1 MINDTKKQWEEF
13 KKLPNMKRIL
23 SFGGWAYSTEPA
35 TYNIIRSAILENRDV
50 FATNV
55 AQFVNDEGIDGVD
68 IDWEYPGA
76 PDIYVN
82 GQPIGQKRDGT
93 DYLKFLM
100 VLKKKLGPGKSLSI
114 AAPASYWYL
123 KAFPIDRI
131 AAVIDYIVYMTYDLH
146 GQWDY
151 GNKTNSINVTAW
163 DEVNLDLNRLC
174 KFACKYGYCP
184 MDICTTE
191 LSENDNQADY
201 DPNYNDDPY
210 SDPKLQNQQLCQIYK
225 DPSCDNWLV
234 NEIAQEIIDA
244 MPIIAQI
251 GCYILMS
258 SLKFVL
264 DVGAQFIPGA
274 GRAIDAGLVPDDIKE
289 IFDILTQVGDG
300 LSSFRKPKNIPKGS
314 DDGLR
319 DNGCWPK
326 DIAVGDPGFALLS
339 LDDWQHRSSGA
350 VSSRNN
356 ENPNLPPSITLAEL
370 ILLKIVKETIGM
382 ERETTDGIQEL
393 LREAQLRAEAAERR
407 FEEER
412 RQREVAE
419 QQREAAEQQREA
431 AEQQQ
436 RRERQQREAAE
447 QQREAAEQQ
456 REAAEQQREEA
467 EQAQRH
473 ERQQREAAE
482 QQTQPTTLH
491 EYLDACHRSVFT
503 KLRVEHNP
511 DLLSRGS
518 LTNPQS
524 KRCPTSLRQWPEFLE
539 QQRRIFGILLD
550 TFPRDSDR
558 LFESEHFLATMGAR
572 IGGRSIADEKV
583 LEFFLHNAVEDPVR
597 NIVNQLVNIP
607 DVRQAFDLGDGIVFE
622 NHPHALS
629 ETAEEVI
636 DRQPRT
642 VPPSTP
648 GHGENLKKLQA
659 DQICIY
665 RSDDAQGGRTRA
677 FICEYKPP
685 HKLTAQ
691 HLHVG
696 LRVTDIY
703 KEVVNRKTIPTSEDP
718 VARFA
723 YHAERLTASAIT
735 QTYHYM
741 IEGGL
746 EYSLLTTG
754 EAIVFLKIDWDEPET
769 LCYHLAVPSVEV
781 AAQTKDAH
789 LCTAVAQYLAF
800 TLLAIDGLGTRSHG
814 QDERNRVTAK
824 LNKWEVSFDLT
835 YRSIPAEDR
844 SFLSDSSPGYQPP
857 TYGNL
862 EETLDR
868 GITPLGQCGA
878 RGVLFQVTLLA
889 YGYTFVSKG
898 TIQAFISDLEH
909 EAAVYRRLDDL
920 QGVHVPV
927 FLGAI
932 DLRSMSKTYYF
943 DHRVYIVHLTFMAW
957 GGESLYEAQGVVH
970 TTEEQVKGSLRAIHQ
985 HGVIHDDVRAE
996 NILLCRETNGVMM
1009 IDFERAVLLE
1019 PPRLPLARM
1028 APNKRLMQDA
1038 PGKRKRHKSG
1048 RMTKRFSEDMVM
1060 ASGLFV
1066 ASR

>member
-1 MINDTKKQWEEF
+1 
-13 KKLPNMKRIL
+13 
-23 SFGGWAYSTEPA
+23 
-35 TYNIIRSAILENRDV
+35 
-50 FATNV
+50 
-55 AQFVNDEGIDGVD
+55 
-68 IDWEYPGA
+68 
-76 PDIYVN
+76 
-82 GQPIGQKRDGT
+82 
-93 DYLKFLM
+93 
-100 VLKKKLGPGKSLSI
+100 
-114 AAPASYWYL
+114 
-123 KAFPIDRI
+123 
-131 AAVIDYIVYMTYDLH
+131 
-146 GQWDY
+146 
-151 GNKTNSINVTAW
+151 
-163 DEVNLDLNRLC
+163 
-174 KFACKYGYCP
+174 
-184 MDICTTE
+184 
-191 LSENDNQADY
+191 
-201 DPNYNDDPY
+201 
-210 SDPKLQNQQLCQIYK
+210 
-225 DPSCDNWLV
+225 
-234 NEIAQEIIDA
+234 
-244 MPIIAQI
+244 
-251 GCYILMS
+251 
-258 SLKFVL
+258 
-264 DVGAQFIPGA
+264 
-274 GRAIDAGLVPDDIKE
+274 
-289 IFDILTQVGDG
+289 
-300 LSSFRKPKNIPKGS
+300 
-314 DDGLR
+314 
-319 DNGCWPK
+319 
-326 DIAVGDPGFALLS
+326 
-339 LDDWQHRSSGA
+339 
-350 VSSRNN
+350 
-356 ENPNLPPSITLAEL
+356 
-370 ILLKIVKETIGM
+370 M

-412 RQREVAE
+412 RQREAAE

-550 TFPRDSDR
+550 TFPCDSDR

-607 DVRQAFDLGDGIVFE
+607 DVRQAFDLGDGIVFV

-648 GHGENLKKLQA
+648 GHGESLKKLQA

-665 RSDDAQGGRTRA
+665 RSDDAQGERTRA

-857 TYGNL
+857 TYGNVDRSPIRPRKNPRRGQGHTDPGIPPSRRDDGSESSDEEPNPRAPVTPTPLQRNTRQGTRRSERLAMRPRGGGADNTRQRRQFCTQKCLLGLVRGHTLDRRCPNITLHCRGKTHRGGKALRHPVDHAEWLRLLRAQL

-868 GITPLGQCGA
+868 GITPLGQSGA
-878 RGVLFQVTLLA
+878 RGVLFKVTLLA

-898 TIQAFISDLEH
+898 TIQAFIPDLEH

-932 DLRSMSKTYYF
+932 DLRSMSRTYFF

-957 GGESLYEAQGVVH
+957 AGESLYEAQGVVH

-1038 PGKRKRHKSG
+1038 PGERKRRKSG
-1048 RMTKRFSEDMVM
+1048 RVTKRFSEDIVM

-1066 ASR
+1066 ASLEPALDYYTPTRLRQAEKRVKIFHASATPQLPRESASVLLQQEVLEFVFEHLAAFHAPKVRDYLKDGDPDSDLYAARFREDTWAGVLKIVHWHTRCVTTDAGLSAVREKLHSKLQSSVFRSAFAAWLSEKCGGEPDREEMQSGDGARGSRDPHAEDDGSTVIMATAAAAKQANRESATFTLFTSVSDAFILTFIPLKLLQIRPSSLRNRLQR